1 MSDQLPPLKNDTGA
15 RGAAWANVALFALQ
29 HPVQTLVCGLV
40 AVILGYSA
48 HSIRDA
54 YISFDSACS
63 SSTSSTPN
71 P

>member
-1 MSDQLPPLKNDTGA
+1 MSDNLPPLKNGD

-40 AVILGYSA
+40 ALVIGYSA
-48 HSIRDA
+48 HAIRDA
-54 YISFDSACS
+54 YLHFDSACS
-63 SSTSSTPN
+63 SSTERPA

>member
-1 MSDQLPPLKNDTGA
+1 MSDELPPLKNGDA

-40 AVILGYSA
+40 ALVIGYSA
-48 HSIRDA
+48 HAIRDA
-54 YISFDSACS
+54 YLHFDSACS
-63 SSTSSTPN
+63 SSTSTN